1 MKKMRIKLII
11 VCLVAFFSVLTV
23 SGCAGTGKTIGNS
36 NGEITPPT
44 TKGEQPDLRLAL
56 YYAKFTQDDS
66 YLVREVH
73 QIPYTD
79 NAVLGA
85 VKQLIEVHPTT
96 PGALR
101 VLPSNT
107 QVLGV
112 EIKNGSATVDFS
124 REVLQ
129 ANVGSAGESLG
140 ILSIVNTLTEFPDVE
155 NVSFTVEGKIDERT
169 TDWWGHVG
177 LYDQPFQRNVSM
189 VREPAIWLSHPEP
202 DQILGAPMR
211 VRGSAL
217 VDGGKLMV
225 RLLDHT
231 GNVLAETTETIE
243 PTSRKDFE
251 VCLKYESPS
260 SDRGELVVSGLE
272 TGGSG
277 SEFTVR
283 VPVLW
288 P

>member
-1 MKKMRIKLII
+1 MKKVRAKLII
-11 VCLVAFFSVLTV
+11 VFLAALFTVLTV
-23 SGCAGTGKTIGNS
+23 SGCAGTGKTSGNS
-36 NGEITPPT
+36 NGETTPLT

-79 NAVLGA
+79 NAALA
-85 VKQLIEVHPTT
+85 AIEQLIGVHPTT
-96 PGALR
+96 PGATR

-107 QVLGV
+107 RVLAV
-112 EIKNGSATVDFS
+112 ETNNGSATVDFS

-129 ANVGSAGESLG
+129 ANVGSAGESIG

-155 NVSFTVEGKIDERT
+155 NVSITVEGQADERT
-169 TDWWGHVG
+169 MDWWGHVG
-177 LYDQPFQRNVSM
+177 LYDQPFKRDISM

-202 DQILGAPMR
+202 DQVVGAPIR

-217 VDGGKLMV
+217 VDGGKLMI

-231 GNVLAETTETIE
+231 GNILAETTEAVA
-243 PTSRKDFE
+243 PASRKDFE

-260 SDRGELVVSGLE
+260 SDRGELVVSGLA
-272 TGGSG
+272 TGSSG
-277 SEFTVR
+277 SVFTVR